1 MEAVLNVALPIFAII
16 ALGFAA
22 GHWKVLGE
30 DSANALNRY
39 VFFFALPPAMFIF
52 SARAEISQ
60 ILNWPFIG
68 AFLLA
73 ALPTAAVATLA
84 ARVLF
89 GADRRRAAFHGFI
102 AVFANYGYMG
112 IPIFLTAFG
121 SEGVLPAIV
130 LSLVGGILAMIYIM
144 VTLEVMQAGFA
155 TAFHLVRAISR
166 IFVRNP
172 LFLATVLGVAFS
184 YYSIP
189 VPVAAGNLLEMLAL
203 TAGPTALFA
212 LGLSLVGHPV
222 LGNLREVA
230 WLVALKLVAQPLA
243 TWLVIRQFPEIDP
256 FWSMSAVV
264 LAAMPLGSTAYVLAQ
279 QYGVAVRVTSATVAL
294 STACSIVTL
303 TALIVLFGVD

>member
-1 MEAVLNVALPIFAII
+1 
-16 ALGFAA
+16 
-22 GHWKVLGE
+22 
-30 DSANALNRY
+30 
-39 VFFFALPPAMFIF
+39 
-52 SARAEISQ
+52 
-60 ILNWPFIG
+60 
-68 AFLLA
+68 
-73 ALPTAAVATLA
+73 
-84 ARVLF
+84 
-89 GADRRRAAFHGFI
+89 
-102 AVFANYGYMG
+102 
-112 IPIFLTAFG
+112 
-121 SEGVLPAIV
+121 
-130 LSLVGGILAMIYIM
+130 
-144 VTLEVMQAGFA
+144 
-155 TAFHLVRAISR
+155 